1 MAAAWAAA
9 EADLP
14 VASAAAEASAE
25 AADTQVAHQGCVVVR
40 WKELRAHGRAFLH
53 LSLLQHERW
62 RRHLQR
68 RSCPPEASSRDGLHK
83 QAGVCVSFKPRQL
96 PAAAGSGRPCGVVPG
111 GRRDAPSARR
121 LRSHTLW
128 LACLGSGGCRRTLGG
143 GCGAEQQQQSEGEG
157 GCVPHGAW
165 TCLGGLGV

>member
-53 LSLLQHERW
+53 LSLPAARALASALAEAE
-62 RRHLQR
+62 LSA
-68 RSCPPEASSRDGLHK
+68 RSILTGWPA
-83 QAGVCVSFKPRQL
+83 QAGRRVRVIQT
-96 PAAAGSGRPCGVVPG
+96 AAAACSCRLRQAVWRGARRAAGCSLGAAPAFPHPVAGLSWVWRLQAHP
-111 GRRDAPSARR
+111 GRR
-121 LRSHTLW
+121 LW
-128 LACLGSGGCRRTLGG
+128 R
-143 GCGAEQQQQSEGEG
+143 
-157 GCVPHGAW
+157 
-165 TCLGGLGV
+165 